1 LLCLGPTIALFV
13 KLSNLRI
20 EKVLEA
26 TLLCVLL
33 HSMET
38 YVKHFREGDCGIV
51 EFGNP
56 AGNSLPANLLDQIN
70 EKLLAL
76 GKDPKVKVILLQSA
90 GARAFCGGASFSEM
104 KSLKSHKEA
113 TAFFMGFARIINSI
127 RTLEVFVVAR
137 VQGKVVGGGV
147 GLLAACDYV
156 IAHENAAVKL
166 SELSIGIGPYV
177 IEPAVTRKIGA
188 TAFTQLSLDAERWKD
203 AHWAA
208 QKGLYNLVVSSE
220 SELNQKVLQNVK
232 RLASY
237 PSKAVKNLRRL
248 HWKDTAHWEE
258 LLPKNAEITGKL
270 VLETATQ
277 KILKSL

>member
-1 LLCLGPTIALFV
+1 
-13 KLSNLRI
+13 
-20 EKVLEA
+20 
-26 TLLCVLL
+26 
-33 HSMET
+33 MEP
-38 YVKHFREGDCGIV
+38 YVKHFLEGNCGIV

-56 AGNSLPANLLDQIN
+56 AGNSLPAKLLQQIN
-70 EKLLAL
+70 EKLVTL
-76 GKDPKVKVILLQSA
+76 GKDPKVKVIILQSA
-90 GARAFCGGASFSEM
+90 GSRAFCGGASFSEM
-104 KSLKSHKEA
+104 KNLKNHKEA
-113 TAFFMGFARIINSI
+113 TRFFMGFAHVINTL

-177 IEPAVTRKIGA
+177 IEPAVSRKIGT

-208 QKGLYNLVVSSE
+208 QKGLYDCIVSSE
-220 SELNQKVLQNVK
+220 KELDQKVIQNAQ

-237 PSKAVKNLRRL
+237 PPKAIKNLRQL
-248 HWKDTAHWEE
+248 HWKDTAHWEQ
-258 LLPKNAEITGKL
+258 LLPKNAEITAKL

-277 KILKSL
+277 NILNSL